1 LRGIVSFMVEHAP
14 PRERADGGVRRLQIR
29 VQTMK
34 ISLRMLVAAAS
45 LALAAPVYAQG
56 GGGGGGGGQQMT
68 PEQRMARQKEQLFK
82 DITLEAPVSAKVD
95 SIMMDGQKKQAEAM
109 QAARSGGGDMAAMRE
124 GMQKMTADRNN
135 AIKALLTD
143 EQKKKF
149 DENVAAMP
157 AGRGRGGE

>member
-1 LRGIVSFMVEHAP
+1 
-14 PRERADGGVRRLQIR
+14 
-29 VQTMK
+29 MK
-34 ISLRMLVAAAS
+34 ISLRMLAVAAS
-45 LALAAPVYAQG
+45 LAVAAPVYAQ

-82 DITLEAPVSAKVD
+82 DITLTAPISTQID

-109 QAARSGGGDMAAMRE
+109 AAARSGGGDMAAMRE
-124 GMQKMTADRNN
+124 GMQKMNAARND

-157 AGRGRGGE
+157 QGRGRGGE